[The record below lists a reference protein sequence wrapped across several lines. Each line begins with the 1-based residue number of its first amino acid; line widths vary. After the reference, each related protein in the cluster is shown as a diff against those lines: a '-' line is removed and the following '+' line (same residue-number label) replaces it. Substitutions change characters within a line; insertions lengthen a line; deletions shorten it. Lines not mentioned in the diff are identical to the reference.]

1 MQTKNFIKTLTAI
14 IVFHFAGGVAFA
26 AEKHLIRV
34 NPFELPGEFT
44 PKTIFQMKFHK
55 PSNLRL
61 FLLSKG
67 KKLRPL
73 VVRIF
78 LRVISLLENV
88 SCRYSKTES
97 FWMTE
102 VKRKT

>member
-14 IVFHFAGGVAFA
+14 IFFYFAGGVVFA
-26 AEKHLIRV
+26 AEKHLMRV

-44 PKTIFQMKFHK
+44 PKTTSQMKFHK
-55 PSNLRL
+55 PSHLRL

-73 VVRIF
+73 VVRF
-78 LRVISLLENV
+78 
-88 SCRYSKTES
+88 
-97 FWMTE
+97 F
-102 VKRKT
+102 